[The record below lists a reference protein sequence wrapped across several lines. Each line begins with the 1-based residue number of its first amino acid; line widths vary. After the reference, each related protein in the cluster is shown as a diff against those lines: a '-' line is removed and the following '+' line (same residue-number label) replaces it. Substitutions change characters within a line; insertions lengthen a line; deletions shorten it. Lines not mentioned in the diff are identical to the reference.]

1 MGQSAAASA
10 AVERATVV
18 VNLYKAQTQKT
29 PSPRSGLG

>member
-10 AVERATVV
+10 AVERATAVV
-18 VNLYKAQTQKT
+18 HLYKAQKT